1 MSGWR
6 RLREKLG
13 LRKTD
18 AWPAHVS
25 VGRHTYGLSKRNFV
39 QPHATAPISVG
50 AFCSIGPEVMIFGRA
65 DHPTSLASTYP
76 FGSKLLAPEAG
87 NADAVT
93 KGPVRIGNDVWI
105 GARAIILSGVTVGD
119 GAIIGAGAVVAKDVP
134 PYGIVVGNPAK
145 LLKHRFAPEIV
156 EALLAIRWWDWPEE
170 KIRAFEAEFYGPI
183 DAFVAKARA

>member
-6 RLREKLG
+6 RLRERLG
-13 LRKTD
+13 LRK
-18 AWPAHVS
+18 AEGWPTHVS

-39 QPHATAPISVG
+39 QPHGSAPISVG

-65 DHPTSLASTYP
+65 DHPTQLVSTYP
-76 FGSKLLAPEAG
+76 FRTKLLVPDAG

-105 GARAIILSGVTVGD
+105 GARAMVLSGVTVGD
-119 GAIIGAGAVVAKDVP
+119 GAIIAAGAVVARDVP
-134 PYGIVVGNPAK
+134 AYGIVVGNPAR
-145 LLKHRFAPEIV
+145 LIKHRFAPEIV
-156 EALLAIRWWDWPEE
+156 TALLEIRWWNWPDE

-183 DAFVAKARA
+183 EAFVVKARA